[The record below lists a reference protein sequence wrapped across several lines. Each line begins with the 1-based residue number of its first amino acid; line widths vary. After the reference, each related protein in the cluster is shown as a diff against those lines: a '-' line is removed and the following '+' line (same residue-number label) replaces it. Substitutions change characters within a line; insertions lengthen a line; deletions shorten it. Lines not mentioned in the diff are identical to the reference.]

1 VDGAGRAR
9 TGVRH
14 HGHGLA
20 RRRTVV
26 ALTAALVAVLA
37 ACGEASKGDGPA
49 DANAIVVRVVDGDT
63 IVADVR
69 GTEERVRLIGIDTP
83 ESVKPD
89 SPVECFG
96 KEASAHAKELLPEGT
111 PVLLV
116 LDVEERD
123 KYDRLLAYAYRAED
137 RRFINL
143 AMIEDGFANQYT
155 FPPNVA
161 HEEEFRAAA
170 STARSEGTGLW
181 SACKENN
188 PFDG

>member
-1 VDGAGRAR
+1 M
-9 TGVRH
+9 TGV
-14 HGHGLA
+14 GAVSNGA
-20 RRRTVV
+20 RRRPRNRVRLAASL
-26 ALTAALVAVLA
+26 ALLGASGALLV
-37 ACGEASKGDGPA
+37 ACGEASKADGPA
-49 DANAIVVRVVDGDT
+49 NPNATVVRVVDGDT

-116 LDVEERD
+116 LDTEERD
-123 KYDRLLAYAYRAED
+123 RYGRLLAYVYRAED

-143 AMIEDGFANQYT
+143 AMVEDGYANQYT

-161 HEEEFRAAA
+161 HAEEFRAAA
-170 STARSEGTGLW
+170 SKARSEGIGLW
-181 SACKENN
+181 SACRENN
-188 PFDG
+188 PFDD

>member
-1 VDGAGRAR
+1 MSHGGCRRPGPWARA
-9 TGVRH
+9 
-14 HGHGLA
+14 A
-20 RRRTVV
+20 ASV
-26 ALTAALVAVLA
+26 ALLGALGVPMV
-37 ACGEASKGDGPA
+37 ACGEKSKAEGPA
-49 DANAIVVRVVDGDT
+49 DPNATVARVVDGDT

-69 GTEERVRLIGIDTP
+69 GTKERVRLIGIDTP

-116 LDVEERD
+116 LDTEERD
-123 KYDRLLAYAYRAED
+123 RYGRLLAYVYRAED

-143 AMIEDGFANQYT
+143 AMVEDGYANQYT

-161 HEEEFRAAA
+161 HAEEFRAAA
-170 STARSEGTGLW
+170 SKARSEGIGLW
-181 SACKENN
+181 SACRENN
-188 PFDG
+188 PFDD